1 MKILV
6 IRFSS
11 IGDIVLTT
19 PVVRCLKQQTGAEV
33 HFLTKRSFEKL
44 ASSNPYIDKVQLYG
58 DSLQRCIRRL
68 REENYDLII
77 DLHHNLRTFII
88 KQQIRKKSYSFNKLN
103 VQKWLLTTFKIDRLP
118 DEHIVDRYLDTCRP
132 LGVANDGAGLDY
144 FIPDKDVVDISTLPA
159 DFHNGYIA
167 WVVGAKQATKQFPN
181 DKIIEVIDKVR
192 KPVILLGGK
201 EDRAYAKFVMNGLI
215 AGRIPAYNACGEF
228 TLNQSASVVQQ
239 SQLVVTNDTGLM
251 HIAAAL
257 KKKIISLWGNTVP
270 EFGMYP
276 YYGHTLIDNKIMQV
290 PGLSCRPCSKIG
302 YDECP
307 KGHFRCM
314 RNISDKEIAA
324 AINMLYEPKQ
334 S

>member
-1 MKILV
+1 MKILI

-33 HFLTKRSFEKL
+33 HFLTKRSYEKL
-44 ASSNPYIDKVQLYG
+44 VASNPYIDKVQLYG
-58 DSLQRCIRRL
+58 ESLERCIGRL
-68 REENYDLII
+68 KKENYDLII

-88 KQQIRKKSYSFNKLN
+88 KRRLGVRSHSFNKLN
-103 VQKWLLTTFKIDRLP
+103 IEKFLLTTFKINRLP
-118 DEHIVDRYLDTCRP
+118 DEHIADRYLETCRP
-132 LGVANDGAGLDY
+132 LGVVNDGAGLDY
-144 FIPDKDVVDISTLPA
+144 FIPEKDVVDINTLPT

-181 DKIIEVIDKVR
+181 EKIIEVIDKVR
-192 KPVILLGGK
+192 KPVVLLGGK

-276 YYGHTLIDNKIMQV
+276 YYGHALIDNKIMQV
-290 PGLSCRPCSKIG
+290 RGLSCRPCSKIG

-307 KGHFRCM
+307 KGHFKCM
-314 RNISDKEIAA
+314 RNISDKEVAA
-324 AINMLYEPKQ
+324 AINTLYQPEA
-334 S
+334 

>member
-1 MKILV
+1 MKILI

-33 HFLTKRSFEKL
+33 HFLTRRSYEKL
-44 ASSNPYIDKVQLYG
+44 VASNPYIDKVQLYG
-58 DSLQRCIRRL
+58 ESLERCIGRL
-68 REENYDLII
+68 KKENYDLII

-88 KQQIRKKSYSFNKLN
+88 KRRLGVRSHSFNKLN
-103 VQKWLLTTFKIDRLP
+103 IEKFLLTTFKINRLP
-118 DEHIVDRYLDTCRP
+118 DEHIVDRYLETCRP
-132 LGVANDGAGLDY
+132 LGVVNDGAGLDY
-144 FIPDKDVVDISTLPA
+144 FIPEKDVVDINTLPA

-181 DKIIEVIDKVR
+181 EKIIEVIDKVR
-192 KPVILLGGK
+192 KPVVLLGGK

-239 SQLVVTNDTGLM
+239 AQLVVTNDTGLM

-276 YYGHTLIDNKIMQV
+276 YYGHALIDNKIMQV
-290 PGLSCRPCSKIG
+290 RGLSCRPCSKIG

-307 KGHFRCM
+307 KGHFKCM
-314 RNISDKEIAA
+314 RNISDKEVAA
-324 AINMLYEPKQ
+324 AINKLYQPEV
-334 S
+334 

>member
-33 HFLTKRSFEKL
+33 HFLTKRSYEKL
-44 ASSNPYIDKVQLYG
+44 VASNPYIDKVQLYG
-58 DSLQRCIRRL
+58 ESLERCIGRL
-68 REENYDLII
+68 KKENYDLII
-77 DLHHNLRTFII
+77 DLHHNLRSFII
-88 KQQIRKKSYSFNKLN
+88 KRCLGVRSHSFDKLN
-103 VQKWLLTTFKIDRLP
+103 IEKFLLTTFKINRLP

-132 LGVANDGAGLDY
+132 LGVVNDGAGLDY
-144 FIPDKDVVDISTLPA
+144 FIPEKDVVDINTLPA

-181 DKIIEVIDKVR
+181 EKIIEVIDKVR
-192 KPVILLGGK
+192 KPVVLLGGK

-239 SQLVVTNDTGLM
+239 SQLVATNDTGLM

-276 YYGHTLIDNKIMQV
+276 YYGHALIDNKIMQV
-290 PGLSCRPCSKIG
+290 RGLSCRPCSKIG

-307 KGHFRCM
+307 KGHFKCM
-314 RNISDKEIAA
+314 RNISDKEVAA
-324 AINMLYEPKQ
+324 AINTLYQPEV
-334 S
+334 

>member
-33 HFLTKRSFEKL
+33 HFLTKRSYEKL
-44 ASSNPYIDKVQLYG
+44 VASNPYIDKVQLYG
-58 DSLQRCIRRL
+58 ESLERCIDRL
-68 REENYDLII
+68 KKENYDLIV

-88 KQQIRKKSYSFNKLN
+88 KRRLGVRSHSFNKLN
-103 VQKWLLTTFKIDRLP
+103 IEKFLLTTFKINRLP

-132 LGVANDGAGLDY
+132 LGVVNDGAGLDY
-144 FIPDKDVVDISTLPA
+144 FIPEKDIVDINTLPA

-181 DKIIEVIDKVR
+181 EKIIEVIDKVR
-192 KPVILLGGK
+192 KPVVLLGGK

-257 KKKIISLWGNTVP
+257 KKKIISIWGNTVP

-276 YYGHTLIDNKIMQV
+276 YYGHALIDNKIMQV
-290 PGLSCRPCSKIG
+290 RGLSCRPCSKIG

-307 KGHFRCM
+307 KGHFKCM
-314 RNISDKEIAA
+314 RNISDKEVAA
-324 AINMLYEPKQ
+324 AINTLYQPEV
-334 S
+334 